1 MDNADQVTQA
11 VDVLVRL
18 LLQDGQ
24 HYGDAMDL
32 DHDSARQQQQQGSEA
47 QEARIKAS
55 REYSLRILGSR
66 MAPSLV
72 ADDIHISDLI
82 KKKLVREDPSS
93 AKAIRFSH
101 LYSKLSSCSV
111 LTKKWSIL
119 YFLLAISDQSS
130 TAALEGRSNQQQ
142 PLSFLGL
149 HNLETGAGRTRERER
164 ERSTEQSDMTMAA
177 HSRHGSLQIPVSQQQ
192 QQPRKRTT
200 GYSPLSAGDHP
211 QGNSSNSSSSSQ
223 EVEESDLLR
232 DLIFVFQGIDGKLV
246 KLGAE
251 SGTCT
256 IDPLLN
262 ITHSTRG
269 LVSRLTELGWLYKK
283 VNQYVQ
289 KTLKESTTGLVGQSF
304 CSALQHELVE
314 YFRLIAVLEAHIAKD
329 TDAVGSKGLTLKR
342 LLVWTQESLQRLRLM
357 SVLVECCQDLQG
369 GALVS
374 VVHDYTQHGDPLIQQ
389 FIHHMLERISA
400 PFYVMLQRWIY
411 EGELEDPRIE
421 FFIASKP
428 EVEEE
433 DMWQSKYF
441 IREEMLPAFIGM
453 PLAKK
458 ILSIGKSLN
467 FLRHKCDDSDWILQN
482 HGVGKSLKYGDIAE
496 LEGSIDAA
504 YVGTSQRLLL
514 LLSTKFKLIEHL
526 TAIKRYILLGQ
537 GDFIQH
543 LMESLGTNLSQPANT
558 LFRHNLT
565 GTLET
570 AIRSSNA
577 QYDDPDILRRLDV
590 RLLEISPGDSGWD
603 VFSLD
608 YHVDSPVNTILTP
621 VAMHQYLKMFNFL
634 WRLKRVEHAL
644 SSAWRRQTTSARAIR
659 PILELVPELH
669 HCRIVCGEMIHFVYQ
684 LQYYIL
690 FEVLE
695 CSWDELLKA
704 IEDNNV
710 TTDLDSLIEA
720 HSKYLRDV
728 TSKGLLAASHDEN
741 MMPRLLELLATILD
755 YKIAQDNLYNYALA
769 EIERRERLAK
779 TADRRTRH
787 GQWGL
792 TDQDETLDRIPDEQ
806 FEELVPGLL
815 RTLNE
820 YSMQF
825 KRELSELL
833 ITLSADGDSDLRF
846 LSFRLDF
853 NEFYLGSLKGAMGG
867 GSGGGSFSSAA
878 IAAGSRKSTMR

>member
-1 MDNADQVTQA
+1 M
-11 VDVLVRL
+11 
-18 LLQDGQ
+18 
-24 HYGDAMDL
+24 
-32 DHDSARQQQQQGSEA
+32 
-47 QEARIKAS
+47 
-55 REYSLRILGSR
+55 
-66 MAPSLV
+66 
-72 ADDIHISDLI
+72 
-82 KKKLVREDPSS
+82 REDRSS
-93 AKAIRFSH
+93 DAIRFSH
-101 LYSKLSSCSV
+101 LYTKLSACSV
-111 LTKKWSIL
+111 LKKKWSVL
-119 YFLLAISDQSS
+119 YLLLALSDQGSS
-130 TAALEGRSNQQQ
+130 DNRSSQ
-142 PLSFLGL
+142 PLPYLGL
-149 HNLETGAGRTRERER
+149 HNLDTARARDNLRAPSVATTH
-164 ERSTEQSDMTMAA
+164 TE
-177 HSRHGSLQIPVSQQQ
+177 HGSTPPQQHNQPSSQRRSEGGQG
-192 QQPRKRTT
+192 RH
-200 GYSPLSAGDHP
+200 AGSSMGGDYVHS
-211 QGNSSNSSSSSQ
+211 SSNEQ
-223 EVEESDLLR
+223 EEVPESALLR
-232 DLIFVFQGIDGKLV
+232 DLMFVFQGIDGKMV
-246 KLGAE
+246 KFG
-251 SGTCT
+251 SQTGTCI
-256 IDPLLN
+256 IDPSFN
-262 ITHSTRG
+262 ISDSTRG
-269 LVSRLTELGWLYKK
+269 IVNRLTELGWLYKRI
-283 VNQYVQ
+283 NAYVQ
-289 KTLKESTTGLVGQSF
+289 KTLTEATAGLVGQSF
-304 CSALQHELVE
+304 CSALQHELVD

-329 TDAVGSKGLTLKR
+329 KDAADASKGLSLKR
-342 LLVWTQESLQRLRLM
+342 LLVWTQDSLQRLRLM

-374 VVHDYTQHGDPLIQQ
+374 MVHDYTQHGDPLIQQ
-389 FIHHMLERISA
+389 FINHMLERVSA

-411 EGELEDPRIE
+411 EGELDDPRTE
-421 FFIASKP
+421 FFIACDP

-433 DMWQSKYF
+433 DMWQRKYF

-453 PLAKK
+453 SLAKK
-458 ILSIGKSLN
+458 
-467 FLRHKCDDSDWILQN
+467 CDDADWFLQT
-482 HGVGKSLKYGDIAE
+482 HGVGVGKTLRYGDIAE

-504 YVGTSQRLLL
+504 YVGTSQRLIHLL
-514 LLSTKFKLIEHL
+514 VSKFKLTDHL

-590 RLLEISPGDSGWD
+590 RLLEVSPGDSGWD

-608 YHVDSPVNTILTP
+608 YHVDSPINTILTP

-634 WRLKRVEHAL
+634 WRLKRVEYAL

-669 HCRIVCGEMIHFVYQ
+669 HCRIVCSEMIHFVYQ

-695 CSWDELLKA
+695 CSWDELLKT
-704 IEDNNV
+704 IQNN

-728 TSKGLLAASHDEN
+728 TSKGLLAASHDVN
-741 MMPRLLELLATILD
+741 MMSRLLELLATILD
-755 YKIAQDNLYNYALA
+755 YKTAQDNLYNYALA
-769 EIERRERLAK
+769 EIERRERLAQ
-779 TADRRTRH
+779 TAERRTRH

-792 TDQDETLDRIPDEQ
+792 TDEDETLDRIPDEQ

-833 ITLSADGDSDLRF
+833 ITLSADNDSDLRF

-853 NEFYLGSLKGAMGG
+853 NEFYKGSLNGATTFAVGG
-867 GSGGGSFSSAA
+867 WKT
-878 IAAGSRKSTMR
+878 R

>member
-1 MDNADQVTQA
+1 MDNSEQVARA
-11 VDVLVRL
+11 VEALVRL
-18 LLQDGQ
+18 QFAQDAP
-24 HYGDAMDL
+24 DADTHMDL
-32 DHDSARQQQQQGSEA
+32 DDDSQQEHKQQSQVYEAKVAAA
-47 QEARIKAS
+47 QE
-55 REYSLRILGSR
+55 YCLRILGSR
-66 MAPSLV
+66 IAPSLV
-72 ADDIHISDLI
+72 SDEVHISDLI
-82 KKKLVREDPSS
+82 KKKLMRDDTSS

-101 LYSKLSSCSV
+101 LYTKLSACPV
-111 LTKKWSIL
+111 LKKKWSVL
-119 YFLLAISDQSS
+119 YFLLAVSDQAS
-130 TAALEGRSNQQQ
+130 TSTDRSQSL
-142 PLSFLGL
+142 PYMGL
-149 HNLETGAGRTRERER
+149 HSLDITRVRERER
-164 ERSTEQSDMTMAA
+164 ERTSTAQSDTTMAA
-177 HSRHGSLQIPVSQQQ
+177 HSRHGSMHAPSP
-192 QQPRKRTT
+192 QPSGSGPQSHRSG
-200 GYSPLSAGDHP
+200 GYVGSPLGGD
-211 QGNSSNSSSSSQ
+211 QGRPVEEHE
-223 EVEESDLLR
+223 EVEESAILR
-232 DLIFVFQGIDGKLV
+232 DLIFVFQGIDGKMV
-246 KLGAE
+246 KFGAE
-251 SGTCT
+251 SGTCS
-256 IDPLLN
+256 IDPSFN
-262 ITHSTRG
+262 ISNSTRG
-269 LVSRLTELGWLYKK
+269 LVNRLTELGWLYKRI
-283 VNQYVQ
+283 NTYVQ
-289 KTLKESTTGLVGQSF
+289 TTLKESTAGLVGQSF
-304 CSALQHELVE
+304 CSALQHELVD

-329 TDAVGSKGLTLKR
+329 KDATNGSKGLSLKR
-342 LLVWTQESLQRLRLM
+342 LLVWTQDSLQRLRLM
-357 SVLVECCQDLQG
+357 SVLVECCQNLQG

-374 VVHDYTQHGDPLIQQ
+374 MVHDYTQHGDPLIQQ
-389 FIHHMLERISA
+389 FINHMLERVSA

-411 EGELEDPRIE
+411 EGELDDPRTE
-421 FFIASKP
+421 FFIACDP

-433 DMWQSKYF
+433 DMWQRKYF

-453 PLAKK
+453 SLAKK

-467 FLRHKCDDSDWILQN
+467 FLRHKCNDADWFLQT
-482 HGVGKSLKYGDIAE
+482 GVGKSLRYGDIAD

-504 YVGTSQRLLL
+504 YIGTSQRLLHL
-514 LLSTKFKLIEHL
+514 LVTKFKLIDHL

-608 YHVDSPVNTILTP
+608 YHVDSPINTILTP

-634 WRLKRVEHAL
+634 WRLKRVEYAL

-669 HCRIVCGEMIHFVYQ
+669 HCRIVCSEMIHFVYQ

-695 CSWDELLKA
+695 CSWDELLKT
-704 IEDNNV
+704 IENN

-728 TSKGLLAASHDEN
+728 SSKGLLAASHDVN

-755 YKIAQDNLYNYALA
+755 YKVAQDNLYNYALA
-769 EIERRERLAK
+769 EIERRERLAQ

-792 TDQDETLDRIPDEQ
+792 TDQDDTLDRIPDEQ

-853 NEFYLGSLKGAMGG
+853 NEFYLGSLKVG
-867 GSGGGSFSSAA
+867 
-878 IAAGSRKSTMR
+878 RKTR

>member
-1 MDNADQVTQA
+1 
-11 VDVLVRL
+11 
-18 LLQDGQ
+18 
-24 HYGDAMDL
+24 
-32 DHDSARQQQQQGSEA
+32 
-47 QEARIKAS
+47 
-55 REYSLRILGSR
+55 

-101 LYSKLSSCSV
+101 LYTKISSCSV

-130 TAALEGRSNQQQ
+130 AAALESRSNNQ

-149 HNLETGAGRTRERER
+149 HNLETGEAGGQTRERT
-164 ERSTEQSDMTMAA
+164 STEQSDLTMAA
-177 HSRHGSLQIPVSQQQ
+177 HSRHGSLQMPTSQQQ
-192 QQPRKRTT
+192 SRKAPSASATLLSGDPQASNSTHTT
-200 GYSPLSAGDHP
+200 G
-211 QGNSSNSSSSSQ
+211 
-223 EVEESDLLR
+223 EVEESALLR
-232 DLIFVFQGIDGKLV
+232 DLIFVFQGIDGKMI
-246 KLGAE
+246 KFGAE

-256 IDPLLN
+256 IDPSLN

-283 VNQYVQ
+283 INQYVQ
-289 KTLKESTTGLVGQSF
+289 KTLKEGTAGLVGQSF
-304 CSALQHELVE
+304 CSALQHELVD
-314 YFRLIAVLEAHIAKD
+314 YFRLIAVLESHIAKD
-329 TDAVGSKGLTLKR
+329 ADATGSKGLTLKR
-342 LLVWTQESLQRLRLM
+342 LLVWTQDSLQRLRLM

-374 VVHDYTQHGDPLIQQ
+374 MVHDYTQHGDPLIQQ

-411 EGELEDPRIE
+411 EGELEDPRTE
-421 FFIASKP
+421 FFIAFNAA
-428 EVEEE
+428 VEEE
-433 DMWQSKYF
+433 DMWQHKYF
-441 IREEMLPAFIGM
+441 IRQEMLPAFIGM

-504 YVGTSQRLLL
+504 YVGTSQRLLH

-621 VAMHQYLKMFNFL
+621 AAMHQYLKMFNFL

-704 IEDNNV
+704 IEHN

-728 TSKGLLAASHDEN
+728 MSKGLLAASHDEN
-741 MMPRLLELLATILD
+741 MMPRLVELLATILD

-769 EIERRERLAK
+769 EIERRERLAQK
-779 TADRRTRH
+779 ADRRTRH

-792 TDQDETLDRIPDEQ
+792 TDQDQTLDRIPDEQ

-825 KRELSELL
+825 KRELSALL

-853 NEFYLGSLKGAMGG
+853 NEFYLGSLKGAMAASSTTTT
-867 GSGGGSFSSAA
+867 GST
-878 IAAGSRKSTMR
+878 SRKSTVQ

>member
-1 MDNADQVTQA
+1 MDSSEQVAQA
-11 VDVLVRL
+11 VEALVRRL
-18 LLQDGQ
+18 LVQDGQ
-24 HYGDAMDL
+24 DEDCQMELDMEPNSSTSASAKAKA
-32 DHDSARQQQQQGSEA
+32 DHDARVQAA
-47 QEARIKAS
+47 QE
-55 REYSLRILGSR
+55 YCLRILGSR
-66 MAPSLV
+66 LAPSLV
-72 ADDIHISDLI
+72 SDDVHISDLI
-82 KKKLVREDPSS
+82 KKKLMRDDPSS

-101 LYSKLSSCSV
+101 LYTKLSTCSV

-119 YFLLAISDQSS
+119 YFLLALSDQSS
-130 TAALEGRSNQQQ
+130 TAGKDGRTNNQ

-149 HNLETGAGRTRERER
+149 HNLETTNAR
-164 ERSTEQSDMTMAA
+164 ERSRTSLADTGASSRARNEPMQASSVSQSREAA
-177 HSRHGSLQIPVSQQQ
+177 HGT
-192 QQPRKRTT
+192 PRNYLNRI
-200 GYSPLSAGDHP
+200 SEGD
-211 QGNSSNSSSSSQ
+211 
-223 EVEESDLLR
+223 EVEESALLR
-232 DLIFVFQGIDGKLV
+232 DLIFVFQGIDGKMI
-246 KLGAE
+246 KFGAE
-251 SGTCT
+251 SGTCS
-256 IDPLLN
+256 IDPSFN
-262 ITHSTRG
+262 ISVSTRS
-269 LVSRLTELGWLYKK
+269 LVDRLTELGWLYKK
-283 VNQYVQ
+283 INLYVQ
-289 KTLKESTTGLVGQSF
+289 TTLKEGTAGLVGQSF
-304 CSALQHELVE
+304 CSALQHELVD
-314 YFRLIAVLEAHIAKD
+314 YFRLIAVLEAHISKD
-329 TDAVGSKGLTLKR
+329 TDADGSKGLTLKR
-342 LLVWTQESLQRLRLM
+342 LLVWTQDSLQRLRLM
-357 SVLVECCQDLQG
+357 SVLVECCHNLQG

-374 VVHDYTQHGDPLIQQ
+374 MVHDYTQHGDPLIQQ

-411 EGELEDPRIE
+411 EGELEDPRTE
-421 FFIASKP
+421 FFIAHNP

-433 DMWQSKYF
+433 DMWQNKYF
-441 IREEMLPAFIGM
+441 IRKEMLPAFIGM

-467 FLRHKCDDSDWILQN
+467 FLRHKCDDSSWLHDS
-482 HGVGKSLKYGDIAE
+482 HGVGKALKYGDIAE

-504 YVGTSQRLLL
+504 YIGTSQRLLH
-514 LLSTKFKLIEHL
+514 LLSTKFKLVDHL

-543 LMESLGTNLSQPANT
+543 LMESLGPNLSQPANT

-565 GTLET
+565 GTLEA

-608 YHVDSPVNTILTP
+608 YHVDSPINTILTP
-621 VAMHQYLKMFNFL
+621 LAMHQYLKMFNFL
-634 WRLKRVEHAL
+634 WRLKRVEYAL

-669 HCRIVCGEMIHFVYQ
+669 HCRIVCSEMIHFVYQ

-704 IEDNNV
+704 IENN
-710 TTDLDSLIEA
+710 TSDLDSLIDA

-728 TSKGLLAASHDEN
+728 TSKGLLSASHDTN

-755 YKIAQDNLYNYALA
+755 YKVAQDNLYNYAMA
-769 EIERRERLAK
+769 EIERRERLAQ

-792 TDQDETLDRIPDEQ
+792 TDEDETLDRIPEEQ
-806 FEELVPGLL
+806 FEELVPSLL

-825 KRELSELL
+825 KRELSGLL

-853 NEFYLGSLKGAMGG
+853 NEFYLGSMKNGATPLTAAATV
-867 GSGGGSFSSAA
+867 GSVRKPSLVNSS
-878 IAAGSRKSTMR
+878 R

>member
-1 MDNADQVTQA
+1 QVAQA
-11 VDVLVRL
+11 IQALVRL
-18 LLQDGQ
+18 QLQRDG
-24 HYGDAMDL
+24 HSNGDRMDL
-32 DHDSARQQQQQGSEA
+32 DMDPSQDQTAAADAAYEATIKAA
-47 QEARIKAS
+47 QE
-55 REYSLRILGSR
+55 YCLRILGSR

-72 ADDIHISDLI
+72 SDDIHMSDLI
-82 KKKLVREDPSS
+82 KKKREWQASQYNFMREDPTS

-101 LYSKLSSCSV
+101 LY
-111 LTKKWSIL
+111 TK
-119 YFLLAISDQSS
+119 FEQSS
-130 TAALEGRSNQQQ
+130 TAALDSRSNNQ

-149 HNLETGAGRTRERER
+149 HNLDTARTRDRKG
-164 ERSTEQSDMTMAA
+164 TEQADTTMAS
-177 HSRHGSLQIPVSQQQ
+177 HSGHGSTHIPSQS
-192 QQPRKRTT
+192 RTT
-200 GYSPLSAGDHP
+200 AYANLLNDQIRNG
-211 QGNSSNSSSSSQ
+211 QQ
-223 EVEESDLLR
+223 EVEESALLR
-232 DLIFVFQGIDGKLV
+232 DLIFVFQGIDGKIV
-246 KLGAE
+246 KFGAE
-251 SGTCT
+251 SGACA
-256 IDPLLN
+256 IDPSVN
-262 ITHSTRG
+262 ISNATRS
-269 LVSRLTELGWLYKK
+269 LVNRLTELGWLYKK
-283 VNQYVQ
+283 IDAYIQ
-289 KTLKESTTGLVGQSF
+289 KTLKEGIAGLVG
-304 CSALQHELVE
+304 
-314 YFRLIAVLEAHIAKD
+314 
-329 TDAVGSKGLTLKR
+329 
-342 LLVWTQESLQRLRLM
+342 
-357 SVLVECCQDLQG
+357 QG

-374 VVHDYTQHGDPLIQQ
+374 MVHDYTQHGDPLIQQ

-400 PFYVMLQRWIY
+400 PFYVMMQRWIY
-411 EGELEDPRIE
+411 EGELEDPRTE
-421 FFIASKP
+421 FFIAYDP
-428 EVEEE
+428 DVEEE
-433 DMWQSKYF
+433 DMWQRKYF
-441 IREEMLPAFIGM
+441 IREEMLPAFIDM
-453 PLAKK
+453 ALAKK

-467 FLRHKCDDSDWILQN
+467 FLRHKCDDADWLLQH

-504 YVGTSQRLLL
+504 YIGTSQRLLHL
-514 LLSTKFKLIEHL
+514 LVTKFKLVDHL

-543 LMESLGTNLSQPANT
+543 LMESLGSNLSQPANT

-577 QYDDPDILRRLDV
+577 QYDDPDVLRRLDV

-608 YHVDSPVNTILTP
+608 YHVDSPINTILTP

-634 WRLKRVEHAL
+634 WRVKRVEYAL

-669 HCRIVCGEMIHFVYQ
+669 HCRIVCSEMIHFVYQ

-704 IEDNNV
+704 IGSHA
-710 TTDLDSLIEA
+710 TDLDSLIEA
-720 HSKYLRDV
+720 HTKYLRDV
-728 TSKGLLAASHDEN
+728 TSKGLLAASHDVN

-755 YKIAQDNLYNYALA
+755 YKVAQDNLYNYALA
-769 EIERRERLAK
+769 EVERRERLAQ

-792 TDQDETLDRIPDEQ
+792 TDQDDTLDRIPDEQ
-806 FEELVPGLL
+806 FEELIPGLL
-815 RTLNE
+815 RSLTE

-825 KRELSELL
+825 KRELSDLL

-853 NEFYLGSLKGAMGG
+853 NEFYLGSLK
-867 GSGGGSFSSAA
+867 AA
-878 IAAGSRKSTMR
+878 TAGVRKPTALR

>member
-1 MDNADQVTQA
+1 MDNSDHVSQA
-11 VDVLVRL
+11 TEALVRL
-18 LLQDGQ
+18 LLAQDA
-24 HYGDAMDL
+24 HSSGDLMDV
-32 DHDSARQQQQQGSEA
+32 DQDVDQDAADASHET
-47 QEARIKAS
+47 RIKATQ
-55 REYSLRILGSR
+55 EYCLRILGSR

-72 ADDIHISDLI
+72 SDDVHISDLI
-82 KKKLVREDPSS
+82 KKKLMREDPSA

-101 LYSKLSSCSV
+101 LYTKLSACSV

-119 YFLLAISDQSS
+119 YFLLAVSDQT
-130 TAALEGRSNQQQ
+130 TAAALDSRSSNQ

-149 HNLETGAGRTRERER
+149 HNLDTTRARKRT
-164 ERSTEQSDMTMAA
+164 STEQSGTTMAA
-177 HSRHGSLQIPVSQQQ
+177 HSRHGYTHIPSQL
-192 QQPRKRTT
+192 RTT
-200 GYSPLSAGDHP
+200 AYADLLNDQNKSGQP
-211 QGNSSNSSSSSQ
+211 
-223 EVEESDLLR
+223 EVEESALLR
-232 DLIFVFQGIDGKLV
+232 DLIFVFQGIDGKMI
-246 KLGAE
+246 KFGAE
-251 SGTCT
+251 SGTCS
-256 IDPLLN
+256 IDPSVN
-262 ITHSTRG
+262 ISNSTRS
-269 LVSRLTELGWLYKK
+269 LVSRLTELGWLYK
-283 VNQYVQ
+283 NINTYVQ
-289 KTLKESTTGLVGQSF
+289 TTLKDGAAGLVGQSF
-304 CSALQHELVE
+304 CSALQHELVD
-314 YFRLIAVLEAHIAKD
+314 YFRLIAVLEAHIAKGAD
-329 TDAVGSKGLTLKR
+329 VDGSKGLSLKR

-357 SVLVECCQDLQG
+357 SVLVECCHDLQG

-374 VVHDYTQHGDPLIQQ
+374 MVHDYTQHGDPLIQK
-389 FIHHMLERISA
+389 FIHHMLERISS
-400 PFYVMLQRWIY
+400 PFYVMMQRWIY
-411 EGELEDPRIE
+411 EGELEDPRTE
-421 FFIASKP
+421 FFIAYDP
-428 EVEEE
+428 DVEEE
-433 DMWQSKYF
+433 DMWQRKYF

-467 FLRHKCDDSDWILQN
+467 FLRHKCDDADGLLQS
-482 HGVGKSLKYGDIAE
+482 HGVGKCLKYGDIAE

-504 YVGTSQRLLL
+504 YVGTSRRLLHL
-514 LLSTKFKLIEHL
+514 LVTKFKLVDHL

-543 LMESLGTNLSQPANT
+543 LMESLGSNLSQPANT

-577 QYDDPDILRRLDV
+577 QYDDPDVLRRLDV
-590 RLLEISPGDSGWD
+590 RLLEISTGDSGWD

-608 YHVDSPVNTILTP
+608 YHVDSPINTILTP

-634 WRLKRVEHAL
+634 WRLKRVEYAL

-669 HCRIVCGEMIHFVYQ
+669 HCRIVCSEMIHFVYQ

-704 IEDNNV
+704 IENN

-720 HSKYLRDV
+720 HTKYLRDV
-728 TSKGLLAASHDEN
+728 TSKGLLAASHDAN

-755 YKIAQDNLYNYALA
+755 YKVAQDNLYNYALA
-769 EIERRERLAK
+769 EIERRERLAQ

-792 TDQDETLDRIPDEQ
+792 TDQDETLDKIPDEQ

-815 RTLNE
+815 RTLNGF
-820 YSMQF
+820 SMQF
-825 KRELSELL
+825 KRELSDLL

-853 NEFYLGSLKGAMGG
+853 NEFYMGSLKASTAGG
-867 GSGGGSFSSAA
+867 KKPAA
-878 IAAGSRKSTMR
+878 PR

>member
-1 MDNADQVTQA
+1 MDNSEQVARA
-11 VDVLVRL
+11 VEALVRL
-18 LLQDGQ
+18 QFAQDAP
-24 HYGDAMDL
+24 DADTHMDL
-32 DHDSARQQQQQGSEA
+32 DDNEAHRQQKQQQSQVYEA
-47 QEARIKAS
+47 KVAAAQ
-55 REYSLRILGSR
+55 EYSLRILGSR
-66 MAPSLV
+66 IAPSLV
-72 ADDIHISDLI
+72 SDEVHISDLI
-82 KKKLVREDPSS
+82 KKKLMRDDTSS

-101 LYSKLSSCSV
+101 LYTKLSACSV
-111 LTKKWSIL
+111 LKKKWSVL
-119 YFLLAISDQSS
+119 YFLLAVSDQASAS
-130 TAALEGRSNQQQ
+130 TDRSQSL
-142 PLSFLGL
+142 PYLGL
-149 HNLETGAGRTRERER
+149 HSLDTTRVRERER
-164 ERSTEQSDMTMAA
+164 ERTSTAQSDTTMAA
-177 HSRHGSLQIPVSQQQ
+177 HSRHGSMHAPPSQ
-192 QQPRKRTT
+192 PSGSRISG
-200 GYSPLSAGDHP
+200 GYVGSPLGEGND
-211 QGNSSNSSSSSQ
+211 QGRHQGKEQ
-223 EVEESDLLR
+223 EVEESALLR
-232 DLIFVFQGIDGKLV
+232 DLMFVFQGIDGKMV
-246 KLGAE
+246 KFGAE
-251 SGTCT
+251 SGTCS
-256 IDPLLN
+256 IDPSFN
-262 ITHSTRG
+262 ISNSTRG
-269 LVSRLTELGWLYKK
+269 LVNRLTELGWLYKRI
-283 VNQYVQ
+283 NTYVQ
-289 KTLKESTTGLVGQSF
+289 TTLKESTAGLVGQSF
-304 CSALQHELVE
+304 CSALQHELVD
-314 YFRLIAVLEAHIAKD
+314 YFRLIAVLEAHITKD
-329 TDAVGSKGLTLKR
+329 KDATNGSKGLSLKR
-342 LLVWTQESLQRLRLM
+342 LLVWTQDSLQRLRLM

-374 VVHDYTQHGDPLIQQ
+374 MVHDYTQHGDPLIQQ
-389 FIHHMLERISA
+389 FINHMLERVSA

-411 EGELEDPRIE
+411 EGELDDPRTE
-421 FFIASKP
+421 FFIACDP

-433 DMWQSKYF
+433 DMWQRKYF

-453 PLAKK
+453 SLAKK

-467 FLRHKCDDSDWILQN
+467 FLRHKCNDADWFLQT
-482 HGVGKSLKYGDIAE
+482 GVGKSLRYGDIAE

-504 YVGTSQRLLL
+504 YVGTSQRLLHL
-514 LLSTKFKLIEHL
+514 LVTKFKLTDHL

-608 YHVDSPVNTILTP
+608 YHVDSPINTILTP

-634 WRLKRVEHAL
+634 WRLKRVEYAL

-669 HCRIVCGEMIHFVYQ
+669 HCRIVCSEMIHFVYQ

-695 CSWDELLKA
+695 CSWDELLKT
-704 IEDNNV
+704 IENN

-728 TSKGLLAASHDEN
+728 SSKGLLAASHDAN

-755 YKIAQDNLYNYALA
+755 YKVAQDNLYNYAMA
-769 EIERRERLAK
+769 EIERRERLAQ

-792 TDQDETLDRIPDEQ
+792 TDQDDTLDRIPDEQ

-825 KRELSELL
+825 KRELSQLL

-853 NEFYLGSLKGAMGG
+853 NEFYLGSLKNVG
-867 GSGGGSFSSAA
+867 
-878 IAAGSRKSTMR
+878 RKTR

>member
-1 MDNADQVTQA
+1 MDGSEQVQQA
-11 VDVLVRL
+11 VDALVRL
-18 LLQDGQ
+18 LLVHDGQ
-24 HYGDAMDL
+24 QQDDQMDL
-32 DHDSARQQQQQGSEA
+32 DIEATRFASSAA
-47 QEARIKAS
+47 QETRIKAAQD
-55 REYSLRILGSR
+55 YCLRILGSR
-66 MAPSLV
+66 LAPSLV
-72 ADDIHISDLI
+72 SDDVHISDLI
-82 KKKLVREDPSS
+82 KKKLIREDPSS

-101 LYSKLSSCSV
+101 LYTKLSACSV
-111 LTKKWSIL
+111 LTKKWAIL
-119 YFLLAISDQSS
+119 YFLLAVGDQSS
-130 TAALEGRSNQQQ
+130 AAGQDCRINNQ

-149 HNLETGAGRTRERER
+149 HNLETASARGNPGTG
-164 ERSTEQSDMTMAA
+164 SDMAT
-177 HSRHGSLQIPVSQQQ
+177 
-192 QQPRKRTT
+192 PRDTRRE
-200 GYSPLSAGDHP
+200 SATHIF
-211 QGNSSNSSSSSQ
+211 SSSSSSQ
-223 EVEESDLLR
+223 PKTTANMSLMNVMSRISDDKEVEESALLR
-232 DLIFVFQGIDGKLV
+232 DLIFVFQGIDGTMIKF
-246 KLGAE
+246 GAA
-251 SGTCT
+251 SGKCS
-256 IDPLLN
+256 IDPSFN
-262 ITHSTRG
+262 ISGSTRRLIDR
-269 LVSRLTELGWLYKK
+269 LVELGWLYKK
-283 VNQYVQ
+283 VNFYVQ
-289 KTLKESTTGLVGQSF
+289 TTLKEGTAGLVGQSF
-304 CSALQHELVE
+304 CSALQHELMD
-314 YFRLIAVLEAHIAKD
+314 YFRLIAVLEAHVAKD
-329 TDAVGSKGLTLKR
+329 TDVDTGKGLTLKR
-342 LLVWTQESLQRLRLM
+342 LLVWTQDSLQRLRLM
-357 SVLVECCQDLQG
+357 SVLVECCHNLQG

-374 VVHDYTQHGDPLIQQ
+374 MVHDYTQHGDPLIQQ

-411 EGELEDPRIE
+411 EGELEDPRTE
-421 FFIASKP
+421 FFIAHNP

-433 DMWQSKYF
+433 DMWQRKYF

-453 PLAKK
+453 PLATK

-467 FLRHKCDDSDWILQN
+467 FLRHKCDDASWLLDR

-504 YVGTSQRLLL
+504 YISTSQRLLH
-514 LLSTKFKLIEHL
+514 LLSTKFKLVDHL

-543 LMESLGTNLSQPANT
+543 LMESLGPSLSQPANT

-577 QYDDPDILRRLDV
+577 QYDDPDVLRRLDV

-608 YHVDSPVNTILTP
+608 YHVDSPINTILTP
-621 VAMHQYLKMFNFL
+621 AAMHQYLKMFNFL
-634 WRLKRVEHAL
+634 WRLKRVEYAL

-669 HCRIVCGEMIHFVYQ
+669 HCRIVCSEMIHFVYQ

-695 CSWDELLKA
+695 CSWDELLRA
-704 IEDNNV
+704 IESN
-710 TTDLDSLIEA
+710 TSDLDSLIAA

-728 TSKGLLAASHDEN
+728 TSKGLLSASHDTN

-755 YKIAQDNLYNYALA
+755 YKVAQDNLYNYAMA
-769 EIERRERLAK
+769 EIERRERLAQ
-779 TADRRTRH
+779 TADRRTRQ

-792 TDQDETLDRIPDEQ
+792 TDEDETLDRIPDEQ
-806 FEELVPGLL
+806 FEELVPSLL

-825 KRELSELL
+825 KRELSDLL

-853 NEFYLGSLKGAMGG
+853 NEFYLGSLKSIT
-867 GSGGGSFSSAA
+867 GSSKT
-878 IAAGSRKSTMR
+878 RP